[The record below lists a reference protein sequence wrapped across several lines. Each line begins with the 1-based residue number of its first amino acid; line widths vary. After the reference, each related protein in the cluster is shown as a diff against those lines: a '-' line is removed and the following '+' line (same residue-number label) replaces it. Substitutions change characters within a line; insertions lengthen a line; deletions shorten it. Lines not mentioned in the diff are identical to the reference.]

1 MSKECKEELVSII
14 IPVYNTPK
22 QFLEECLESIRKQ
35 CYKNIEVIIVDDG
48 SKHETASYLDTLKEK
63 NIVIVHKNRGGGS
76 SARNYGVRCAK
87 GNYICFVDA
96 DDLISEK
103 FVESLYKGIK
113 ENQTLMS
120 ACRLE
125 KVKSLSQKREPEE
138 QITFKN
144 FCGADIWQNVNTGYC
159 VTKMYDKSIFLN
171 SEFDETISMCEDA
184 LFVSTVLNKIQICC
198 ATISILYYYRENP
211 QGASHLANAQKY
223 KQAIEVSKKIMLFDL
238 IRQTEEN
245 LRIYKDFQAVWEL
258 KYMLALSAED
268 KSKDNG
274 QIRSEQEL
282 YRKELLPYTKNTMD
296 KRVKLVNFIIMLPYP
311 IFQLSLSAINNVL
324 RKR

>member
-63 NIVIVHKNRGGGS
+63 NIVIVHKNRGGVS

-144 FCGADIWQNVNTGYC
+144 FVVQ
-159 VTKMYDKSIFLN
+159 IFGR
-171 SEFDETISMCEDA
+171 M
-184 LFVSTVLNKIQICC
+184 
-198 ATISILYYYRENP
+198 
-211 QGASHLANAQKY
+211 
-223 KQAIEVSKKIMLFDL
+223 
-238 IRQTEEN
+238 
-245 LRIYKDFQAVWEL
+245 
-258 KYMLALSAED
+258 
-268 KSKDNG
+268 
-274 QIRSEQEL
+274 
-282 YRKELLPYTKNTMD
+282 
-296 KRVKLVNFIIMLPYP
+296 
-311 IFQLSLSAINNVL
+311 
-324 RKR
+324 

>member
-35 CYKNIEVIIVDDG
+35 RYKNIEVIIVDDG

-63 NIVIVHKNRGGGS
+63 NIVIAHKNRGGVS

-120 ACRLE
+120 DCRLE
-125 KVKSLSQKREPEE
+125 KVRSLSQKREPEE

-144 FCGADIWQNVNTGYC
+144 FCGADI
-159 VTKMYDKSIFLN
+159 
-171 SEFDETISMCEDA
+171 
-184 LFVSTVLNKIQICC
+184 
-198 ATISILYYYRENP
+198 
-211 QGASHLANAQKY
+211 
-223 KQAIEVSKKIMLFDL
+223 
-238 IRQTEEN
+238 
-245 LRIYKDFQAVWEL
+245 
-258 KYMLALSAED
+258 
-268 KSKDNG
+268 
-274 QIRSEQEL
+274 
-282 YRKELLPYTKNTMD
+282 
-296 KRVKLVNFIIMLPYP
+296 
-311 IFQLSLSAINNVL
+311 
-324 RKR
+324 